1 MLACATSEVGC
12 TSRKKV
18 PLGIRLKSTR
28 LSHGRFWSRPL
39 PREAEHDFSTGGA
52 FERRSGRGLPPREK
66 KHHSGRYAFR
76 TRLHRGAGGVY
87 PMRTAR
93 GGRFAGSCKEA
104 RQLLCTLHRGVALLA
119 RGRYLPAQGR
129 CFHNQNNRGTFGI
142 RSAMAFL
149 GDQPENPTEPH
160 EEAGGGAIPAAAH
173 DPRDGA
179 RSPRR
184 RAIPAPRTAPA
195 MGARTPTDASA
206 GSRSAVRCC
215 GAAAAAA

>member
-1 MLACATSEVGC
+1 MGGRPPWVGGTHPPLERSSLSLRSVWFAVTGVPCDDPLVISETPGV
-12 TSRKKV
+12 
-18 PLGIRLKSTR
+18 
-28 LSHGRFWSRPL
+28 
-39 PREAEHDFSTGGA
+39 
-52 FERRSGRGLPPREK
+52 ERRSGRGLPPREK

-87 PMRTAR
+87 PMRNSR
-93 GGRFAGSCKEA
+93 GNRFAGGRKEV
-104 RQLLCTLHRGVALLA
+104 RQLHRGVALLA

-129 CFHNQNNRGTFGI
+129 CFHNRNNRGTFGI

-195 MGARTPTDASA
+195 MGARTPTDTSA